1 MADSVAAPG
10 PRARSGEPA
19 HGGDGPADSFDELR
33 ALLVGPEQR
42 ELMALQAHL
51 LDPAIQVRDVSRV
64 LPDAIALRSSDPQL
78 TRALAPSIE
87 SALTA
92 SVQRDPRPLADA
104 LFPVMGPAIRKAIA
118 HTLASMMETLNR
130 TVEHSVS
137 WRAVQWRW
145 TALRTGRPF
154 AEIVLLN
161 TLQYRVEQVFLIH
174 RETGLLL
181 QHVSSDLRSGQ
192 DADQISAMLTAITD
206 FVRDSFATEA
216 GDTLDALRV
225 GDLSVSIEEG
235 PRAILACVV
244 RGSVPYSVRSV
255 FQNALESVHLQLG
268 PELEAFKGDSAGF
281 ERARPILETCLVT
294 QYRGAARKGSYR
306 RWVVVGAV
314 LLLAVGV
321 WAFLAARDRRRWTA
335 YVDRLRAEPG
345 VVVLASERRGGKFFV
360 GGLRDP
366 LARDPAT
373 LVASTGLDPRSIDS
387 RWEPYQALHPPF
399 VAARARDLLRPPA
412 TVTLAY
418 DNGVL
423 TASGAASERWILESE
438 RIAPAI
444 AGVRRFEYTG
454 TPPAV
459 QLKNRIEEL
468 TVLFPKGQ
476 SKILPGQ
483 AETVRQVSVL
493 LNVSER
499 HDPRQ
504 RPQGGRRSPRAY
516 RYGRNGSRECSSE
529 PEACRSGG
537 RHPAD
542 RLARRARLRCAWS
555 GQRGGSRKCGR
566 HDGGGEGA
574 QPARLVPR
582 DPAGCRGGRG
592 TPPVIQK
599 KICMLGGFGVG
610 KTSLVS
616 RYVHSLFSDQY
627 LTTVGV
633 KIEKKTVDLEN
644 DRVDLMIW
652 DLYGEDDFQ
661 KIRTSYLR
669 GSSGFLLVADGTRR
683 STLAT
688 AIALQETAERAA
700 GHVPF
705 LLLVNKAD
713 LSERWEIDDAA
724 LAHLKG
730 KGWQILRTSAKTGL
744 EVETAFADL
753 ARAMLVS

>member
-206 FVRDSFATEA
+206 FVRDSFATEG

-225 GDLSVSIEEG
+225 GDLAVSVEEG

-244 RGSVPYSVRSV
+244 RGSVPYSVRSI

-294 QYRGAARKGSYR
+294 QYRGTERRGSYR
-306 RWVVVGAV
+306 RWVAVGVV

-373 LVASTGLDPRSIDS
+373 LVASTGLDPGSIDS

-399 VAARARDLLRPPA
+399 VAARARDLLRPPT

-423 TASGAASERWILESE
+423 TASGAAPERWILESE

-483 AETVRQVSVL
+483 AGTVRQVSVL
-493 LNVSER
+493 LNTLNDTIRESGRRAGVEVLGQTDTDGTDLENAPLSQRRAEAVVGMLQTASLDALDFAARGLGSVVVPGGAAGTTEAEKERNRRVSFR
-499 HDPRQ
+499 VILPDAAAG
-504 RPQGGRRSPRAY
+504 GGRR
-516 RYGRNGSRECSSE
+516 
-529 PEACRSGG
+529 
-537 RHPAD
+537 
-542 RLARRARLRCAWS
+542 
-555 GQRGGSRKCGR
+555 Q
-566 HDGGGEGA
+566 
-574 QPARLVPR
+574 
-582 DPAGCRGGRG
+582 
-592 TPPVIQK
+592 
-599 KICMLGGFGVG
+599 
-610 KTSLVS
+610 
-616 RYVHSLFSDQY
+616 
-627 LTTVGV
+627 
-633 KIEKKTVDLEN
+633 
-644 DRVDLMIW
+644 
-652 DLYGEDDFQ
+652 
-661 KIRTSYLR
+661 
-669 GSSGFLLVADGTRR
+669 
-683 STLAT
+683 
-688 AIALQETAERAA
+688 
-700 GHVPF
+700 
-705 LLLVNKAD
+705 
-713 LSERWEIDDAA
+713 
-724 LAHLKG
+724 
-730 KGWQILRTSAKTGL
+730 
-744 EVETAFADL
+744 
-753 ARAMLVS
+753 